1 MSAKNEPE
9 DYENHEASEPGG
21 GSASDA
27 PEWHGWKQAARA
39 QQRWW
44 REMQGDEPDQ
54 QAADRR
60 QQWSERVAKHKPGW
74 WPENEP
80 WPPVRRPWRTRARRP
95 FFQRLGCLFL
105 LFNPIVFIIIVI
117 LVLNALGITSISFHQ
132 PQWAL
137 PVMAVLLAL
146 LVASA
151 VAGAMSLRRMS
162 APLDDLLGAARRVAE
177 GDYSTRVRVHGP
189 TEVRSLASAF
199 NAMAEQLD
207 AHDRQRRSMLA
218 DVTHEL
224 RTPLTVIQGN
234 LEGMLDGVYPTD
246 ETRLRSILE
255 ETQILSRLTDDLRT
269 LSQAESGTLQLRRE
283 QVDLAALVRD
293 TIAAFRSQADAGG
306 VHIEFTEPASPIM
319 LNVDPERVRQVVS
332 NLISNAV
339 RYSPKGSAV
348 RVVLTNEGTGAR
360 ISVADSGPGI
370 AAADLPHVFDRYY
383 KSADSRGMGLG
394 LSIAKYIVEAHG
406 GQIHAESQPG
416 QGTTIWFT
424 LPA

>member
-1 MSAKNEPE
+1 MPDNE
-9 DYENHEASEPGG
+9 
-21 GSASDA
+21 
-27 PEWHGWKQAARA
+27 
-39 QQRWW
+39 
-44 REMQGDEPDQ
+44 
-54 QAADRR
+54 ADRQGSDR
-60 QQWSERVAKHKPGW
+60 YRQWSERMAQHKPRW

-80 WPPVRRPWRTRARRP
+80 WPPARRDWRGRPRRP
-95 FFQRLGCLFL
+95 FFRRLGCLFL
-105 LFNPIVFIIIVI
+105 LFNPIVFIIVVI

-137 PVMAVLLAL
+137 PAMAVLLAL

-151 VAGAMSLRRMS
+151 IAGATSLRRMS
-162 APLDDLLGAARRVAE
+162 GPLDDLLTASRRVAD
-177 GDYSTRVRVHGP
+177 GDYTARVRVHGP
-189 TEVRSLASAF
+189 AEVRSLASAF
-199 NAMAEQLD
+199 NSMAEQLD

-234 LEGMLDGVYPTD
+234 LEGMLDGVYPAD
-246 ETRLRSILE
+246 EARLKSILE

-269 LSQAESGTLQLRRE
+269 LSQAESGTLQLKRE
-283 QVDLAALVRD
+283 QVDVDALIED
-293 TIAAFRSQADAGG
+293 TIAVFRSQADAGG
-306 VHIEFTEPASPIM
+306 VHIEFHKPVTPIL
-319 LNVDPERVRQVVS
+319 LNIDPERVRQVVS

-339 RYSPKGSAV
+339 RYSPQGSAV
-348 RVVLTNEGTGAR
+348 RVALSNEGTGAR

-370 AAADLPHVFDRYY
+370 APADLPHIFDRYY

-406 GQIHAESQPG
+406 GQIQAESAAG